1 MTPSRAP
8 EPDWFEPESLDEAVR
23 LRSQLGE
30 SGLVVAGGTFT
41 GIMVGQRLIRP
52 EAFIYLGR
60 IPGLDLIEDDGELRL
75 GAMVRHRAVERS
87 AVVKAGWE
95 CLARTFAVVASPR
108 IRNQATVGGVICDAD
123 YASDPPAML
132 VALGARVIVAGPRG
146 RRELEVQDFITGH
159 YSTQLGHDELLT
171 HVVVPR
177 THARATYLKFRS
189 RSREDRPCAAVA
201 VSAEMEADG
210 TCRELRVVAGAVA
223 DRPRLLPDACDLARG
238 RRLDAQLIESIA
250 AAYVEGVETLSDVRG
265 SADYRRRV
273 LSVVTRRALEEVAA

>member
-1 MTPSRAP
+1 MTAWRAR
-8 EPDWFEPESLDEAVR
+8 EPDWYEPETLDEALR

-30 SGLVVAGGTFT
+30 SAVVVAGGTFT
-41 GIMVGQRLIRP
+41 GILVSQRLIRP

-60 IPGLDLIEDDGELRL
+60 IPGLDLIQDDGELRL

-87 AVVKAGWE
+87 AVVRAGWE
-95 CLARTFAVVASPR
+95 CLVRTFAVVASPR
-108 IRNQATVGGVICDAD
+108 IRNQATVGGVLCDAD

-132 VALGARVIVAGPRG
+132 VALSARVIVAGPRR
-146 RRELEVQDFITGH
+146 RRELEVEDFITGH
-159 YSTQLGHDELLT
+159 YSTELGHDELLT

-177 THARATYLKFRS
+177 KRARATYLKFRS

-201 VSAEMEADG
+201 VSAELEADG

-223 DRPRLLPDACDLARG
+223 GRPRLLREACALALG
-238 RRLDAQLIESIA
+238 KRLDAHMIERIA
-250 AAYVEGVETLSDVRG
+250 RAYSEGVETLSDVRG

-273 LSVVTRRALEEVAA
+273 LGVITRRALEEVAP